1 MKGTAQKMTTFRAYY
16 KNQRVATGKD
26 YKDTRFLQVY
36 PSVKEFETRTDWIMA
51 WYNAISEEVTFVDE
65 KPVVKAPAAAAPLPP
80 APRPSRS
87 KKYIPASEAIFT
99 ILAREA
105 AAAPPPPPPSPPPT
119 TTPSAKGWA
128 YRKELTFTAPAGT
141 YYIGD
146 LCYALYDTIYD
157 NIFGGC
163 DYRSGFYS
171 KGSSF
176 FMVDNTAYGDGD
188 YKGSD
193 DYHYL
198 VDAGIIGI
206 CSADLID
213 PENPSVRGGK
223 IHTFAE
229 PVEVRFKGGVFYF
242 TSGYTHLTI
251 DTAGYEEEE
260 ENDY

>member
-1 MKGTAQKMTTFRAYY
+1 MTTFRAYY

-65 KPVVKAPAAAAPLPP
+65 KPVVKAPAAAAATPLPA
-80 APRPSRS
+80 APRPSCS
-87 KKYIPASEAIFT
+87 KKHIPASEAIFN

-105 AAAPPPPPPSPPPT
+105 AALPALPPSPPPP
-119 TTPSAKGWA
+119 TPSANSWA

-146 LCYALYDTIYD
+146 LCYALYENIYD
-157 NIFGGC
+157 NVFGGC
-163 DYRSGFYS
+163 SYRPGFYS

-176 FMVDNTAYGDGD
+176 FMVDGTAYGDGD
-188 YKGSD
+188 YEGSD
-193 DYHYL
+193 GHHYL

-213 PENPSVRGGK
+213 PDNTSVRGGK
-223 IHTFAE
+223 IHTFTE
-229 PVEVRFKGGVFYF
+229 PVEIRFKGGAFYF

-251 DTAGYEEEE
+251 DTAGYEEDED
-260 ENDY
+260 DY